1 MSTTAEKIAE
11 ALHNDGQIFET
22 DEGVDI
28 EELLEQHRAHFWERN
43 GDTITVFADG
53 SMILYCGE
61 YWDLIEVKTDGDGVN
76 VWVDSAGA
84 TEPPWARLDEN
95 DEPIGWQ
102 YRRV

>member
-22 DEGVDI
+22 EDGTSIDEM
-28 EELLEQHRAHFWERN
+28 LEQGAYMWRRN
-43 GDTITVFADG
+43 DDTITVFADG
-53 SMILYCGE
+53 SMILYCTE

-76 VWVDSAGA
+76 VWVDSACDI
-84 TEPPWARLDEN
+84 ERPWARLDEN

-102 YRRV
+102 YRRS